1 VSVKQ
6 TEIIPQE
13 PDPDNTGGGKPD
25 CLSRIR
31 LPPPLINNHKWRN
44 MLTNMLSRLTLVV
57 LFSFLFIL
65 SADAQTIR
73 GVVLDAETNEPL
85 AGANVVLVDTQSGT
99 ATGFDGSF
107 ELRANAGDKLQI
119 SFVGYEVQTIIA
131 EQNQRILLT
140 PTISLEQLII
150 EAVRA
155 ESIDP
160 VTQST
165 ISRRDIQKEYKGEQP
180 IFYLERLTPSITSFS
195 ESGTRLFNGGQMRL
209 RGIGQERINI
219 TLNGVPLNDMI
230 DHGVFFSNFTD
241 ISGSFESVQVQRGVG
256 TSSNGVASYAGS
268 VNFESVNL
276 ETQKQGGSIQT
287 GIGSFA
293 TSRLNGTVSSGLV
306 DDKWALFS
314 NFSKIQS
321 DGYRDNTFTDSY
333 SFFISAGY
341 FGEKDLIKIN
351 AFDAR
356 SKNGL
361 GYLAEAESVLET
373 DQTINSLNENDQD
386 DFGQRFVQFQHT
398 RLFSEDFSTTSSLYY
413 GGASGDYFFT
423 FMGAGPGL
431 DQINYPLRNDHYG
444 LMINAN
450 YAVNDGLN
458 LTSGIHVYQF
468 DRTNEES
475 NAPDFE
481 NPYYRETSSKNEI
494 SWFGRADWTAEKLL
508 VTADIQ
514 FRTMELNIQPDY
526 DFIGIAPAGDI
537 VKDWTFINP
546 RIGLTYRLSEATS
559 MYASVGRTGREP
571 TKIDIFG
578 GFNLSAA
585 NYDEARSD
593 GFDPEYVTDIEAGI
607 KANYQKLAIAA
618 NFFYMDFKDEI
629 APIGEV
635 LAFGVQRRENIENSY
650 RAGIEL
656 EWAYLPM
663 GELTLTGNATFM
675 QSEIESF
682 TDGTNT
688 TFENVQPVLTPEFIF
703 NQSADYIIGNG
714 LSIGVSAQYVGES
727 YLALDNQPEDILPS
741 AFVMDSYLA
750 FAFKNAELKLQIN
763 NVLDETY
770 YSSGVPVDVDFDGT
784 NDDQGYFVNAGRN
797 FFLNLTLNF

>member
-1 VSVKQ
+1 
-6 TEIIPQE
+6 
-13 PDPDNTGGGKPD
+13 
-25 CLSRIR
+25 
-31 LPPPLINNHKWRN
+31 
-44 MLTNMLSRLTLVV
+44 MLSRLLIVV
-57 LFSFLFIL
+57 LFSFLFTFTAL
-65 SADAQTIR
+65 SQTLR
-73 GVVLDAETNEPL
+73 GVVLDAETLEPL
-85 AGANVVLVDTQSGT
+85 AGANVVLTDTQSGT

-107 ELRANAGDKLQI
+107 ELRASSGTQLQI
-119 SFVGYEVQTIIA
+119 SFVGYETQVISA
-131 EQNQRILLT
+131 SQNIRVLLA

-165 ISRRDIQKEYKGEQP
+165 ISRREIQREYQGEQP

-256 TSSNGVASYAGS
+256 TSTNGVASYAGS
-268 VNFESVNL
+268 INFESVNL
-276 ETQKQGGSIQT
+276 ETQKRGGSIQT

-293 TSRLNGTVSSGLV
+293 TSRLNGSVSSGLV
-306 DDKWALFS
+306 DNKWAFFS

-333 SFFISAGY
+333 SFFFSGGY

-361 GYLAEAESVLET
+361 GYLAVDEATLEL
-373 DQTINSLNENDQD
+373 DQTINYLNENDQD
-386 DFGQRFVQFQHT
+386 DFGQRFVQIQHT
-398 RLFSEDFSTTSSLYY
+398 RLFSDDFSTTTSLYY

-444 LMINAN
+444 VMVHAN
-450 YAVNDGLN
+450 YSLN
-458 LTSGIHVYQF
+458 EELDLTSGIHMYQF

-481 NPYYRETSSKNEI
+481 NPYYRETSSKNEF
-494 SWFGRADWTAEKLL
+494 SWFGRADWASNKLL
-508 VTADIQ
+508 VTADVQI
-514 FRTMELNIQPDY
+514 RTMELSIQPDY
-526 DFIGIAPAGDI
+526 NFIGIAPEGDI

-546 RIGLTYRLSEATS
+546 RIGATYRVSDATS
-559 MYASVGRTGREP
+559 MYASIGRTGREP

-578 GFNLSAA
+578 GFNLSAV

-593 GFDPEYVTDIEAGI
+593 GFEPEYVTDFEAGI
-607 KANYQKLAIAA
+607 KANYQKLAVAA

-635 LAFGVQRRENIENSY
+635 LAFGVQKRENIESSY
-650 RAGIEL
+650 RAGVEF
-656 EWAYLPM
+656 EWAYLPF

-675 QSEIESF
+675 KAKLDQVNLGNGESALL
-682 TDGTNT
+682 DV
-688 TFENVQPVLTPEFIF
+688 EPILTPEFMIA
-703 NQSADYIIGNG
+703 QAADYVIGNG
-714 LSIGVSAQYVGES
+714 LTVGMSAQFVGES
-727 YLALDNQPEDILPS
+727 YLALDNQPDDILPS

-750 FAFKNAELKLQIN
+750 FAYKNAEFKLQVN
-763 NVLDETY
+763 NLLDETY

>member
-1 VSVKQ
+1 
-6 TEIIPQE
+6 
-13 PDPDNTGGGKPD
+13 
-25 CLSRIR
+25 
-31 LPPPLINNHKWRN
+31 
-44 MLTNMLSRLTLVV
+44 MLSRLLVV
-57 LFSFLFIL
+57 VLISFLFTFTAL
-65 SADAQTIR
+65 SQTLR
-73 GVVLDAETNEPL
+73 GVVLDAETLEPL
-85 AGANVVLVDTQSGT
+85 AGANVVLTDTQSGT

-107 ELRANAGDKLQI
+107 ELRASSGTQLQI
-119 SFVGYEVQTIIA
+119 SFVGYETQVISA
-131 EQNQRILLT
+131 SQNIRVLLA
-140 PTISLEQLII
+140 PTISLEKLII

-165 ISRRDIQKEYKGEQP
+165 ISRREIQREYQGEQP
-180 IFYLERLTPSITSFS
+180 IFYLERLMPSITSFS

-256 TSSNGVASYAGS
+256 TSTNGVASYAGS
-268 VNFESVNL
+268 INFESVNL
-276 ETQKQGGSIQT
+276 ETQKRGGSIQT

-293 TSRLNGTVSSGLV
+293 TSRLNGSVSSGLV
-306 DDKWALFS
+306 DNKWAFFS

-333 SFFISAGY
+333 SFFFSGGY

-361 GYLAEAESVLET
+361 GYLAVDEATLEL
-373 DQTINSLNENDQD
+373 DQTINYLNENDQD
-386 DFGQRFVQFQHT
+386 DFGQRFVQIQHT
-398 RLFSEDFSTTSSLYY
+398 RLFSDDFSTTTSLYY

-444 LMINAN
+444 VMVHAN
-450 YAVNDGLN
+450 YSLN
-458 LTSGIHVYQF
+458 EELDLSSGIHMYQF

-481 NPYYRETSSKNEI
+481 NPYYRETSSKNEF
-494 SWFGRADWTAEKLL
+494 SWFGRADWASNKLL
-508 VTADIQ
+508 VTADVQI
-514 FRTMELNIQPDY
+514 RTMELSIQPDY
-526 DFIGIAPAGDI
+526 NFIGIAPEGDI

-546 RIGLTYRLSEATS
+546 RIGATYRVSDATS
-559 MYASVGRTGREP
+559 MYASIGRTGREP

-578 GFNLSAA
+578 GFNLSAV

-593 GFDPEYVTDIEAGI
+593 GFEPEYVTDFEAGI
-607 KANYQKLAIAA
+607 KANYQKLAVAA

-635 LAFGVQRRENIENSY
+635 LAFGVQKRENIESSY
-650 RAGIEL
+650 RAGVEF
-656 EWAYLPM
+656 EWAYLPF

-675 QSEIESF
+675 KAKLDQVNLGNGESALL
-682 TDGTNT
+682 D
-688 TFENVQPVLTPEFIF
+688 VKPILTPEFMI
-703 NQSADYIIGNG
+703 NQAADYVIGNG
-714 LSIGVSAQYVGES
+714 LTVGMSAQFVGES
-727 YLALDNQPEDILPS
+727 YLALDNQPDDILPS

-750 FAFKNAELKLQIN
+750 FAYKNAEFKLQVN
-763 NVLDETY
+763 NLLDETY